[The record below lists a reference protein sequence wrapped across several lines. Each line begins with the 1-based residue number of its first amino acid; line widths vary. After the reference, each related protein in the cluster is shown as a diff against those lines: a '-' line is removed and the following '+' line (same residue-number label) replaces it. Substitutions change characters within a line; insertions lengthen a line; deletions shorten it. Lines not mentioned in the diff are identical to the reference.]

1 MASTTYNPDA
11 SPHLGTS
18 SELVHRRRRSSKPK
32 TKTGCIT
39 CKIRRVKC
47 DETKPSC
54 LRCKKFGTK
63 CDGYPSIE
71 KRGKHPIRAVPLKIR
86 PWMGPKFQASVPL
99 SRAPLYQVPK
109 SNIFRNEAEN
119 RYFDAFRM
127 DVIPEISGIW
137 DDSFWGNIVLTACD
151 EPFILD
157 AVLAIAAIS
166 LSIKENRRTLE
177 NLVDGTVDSK
187 VSSKHYRFA
196 LERFGRA
203 VRTMRSTLTNDE
215 QDLRKA
221 LIGCLLVFCFEGFQG
236 YPKQALIHAISGYH
250 LLQSWMLKKSYP
262 LVLPNSTPPVTSLI
276 EKELMDAFNR
286 LHTNAVTVMGDICSE
301 EAYMLEYASGDK
313 VVQNMP
319 STFADFQEAHRY
331 FVHIM
336 KRCAVFIQ
344 MAVGLSLDPSSRK
357 GQQGQEDSAS
367 TMLWGAS
374 IHIPFPKGPVPEHI
388 LAMHAKHLN
397 ELRQWQLSFT
407 PLRLSTDPSIQVGAT
422 VLQAGWTGVC
432 MIVNT
437 PIPRTECY
445 WDQFLPEFRAIVS
458 LAKTLFRIIPREP
471 ALAKKGGFSLDISI
485 VPPLYIVC
493 KYCRDSGLRREAIAL
508 IDLCPRREGVWDS
521 GLVRKVSNFLME
533 VEEEGMVDG
542 YIPEYARA
550 RIQKVAVDV
559 LKKTADVECV
569 KRIPGSNGEVS
580 IRRKR
585 IEWD

>member
-1 MASTTYNPDA
+1 
-11 SPHLGTS
+11 
-18 SELVHRRRRSSKPK
+18 
-32 TKTGCIT
+32 
-39 CKIRRVKC
+39 
-47 DETKPSC
+47 
-54 LRCKKFGTK
+54 
-63 CDGYPSIE
+63 
-71 KRGKHPIRAVPLKIR
+71 
-86 PWMGPKFQASVPL
+86 MGPKFQASVPL

-166 LSIKENRRTLE
+166 LSIKENRRTPE

-301 EAYMLEYASGDK
+301 EAYMLEHASGDK

-344 MAVGLSLDPSSRK
+344 VRIYSC
-357 GQQGQEDSAS
+357 
-367 TMLWGAS
+367 
-374 IHIPFPKGPVPEHI
+374 
-388 LAMHAKHLN
+388 LA
-397 ELRQWQLSFT
+397 
-407 PLRLSTDPSIQVGAT
+407 
-422 VLQAGWTGVC
+422 
-432 MIVNT
+432 
-437 PIPRTECY
+437 
-445 WDQFLPEFRAIVS
+445 FLI
-458 LAKTLFRIIPREP
+458 
-471 ALAKKGGFSLDISI
+471 
-485 VPPLYIVC
+485 
-493 KYCRDSGLRREAIAL
+493 
-508 IDLCPRREGVWDS
+508 
-521 GLVRKVSNFLME
+521 
-533 VEEEGMVDG
+533 
-542 YIPEYARA
+542 
-550 RIQKVAVDV
+550 
-559 LKKTADVECV
+559 
-569 KRIPGSNGEVS
+569 
-580 IRRKR
+580 
-585 IEWD
+585 

>member
-1 MASTTYNPDA
+1 MHY
-11 SPHLGTS
+11 L
-18 SELVHRRRRSSKPK
+18 
-32 TKTGCIT
+32 
-39 CKIRRVKC
+39 IRRVKC

-166 LSIKENRRTLE
+166 LSIKENRRTPE

-493 KYCRDSGLRREAIAL
+493 KYCRDGGLRREAIAL
-508 IDLCPRREGVWDS
+508 IDLCPGREGVWDS
-521 GLVRKVSNFLME
+521 GLVRKVSTFLMD

-542 YIPEYARA
+542 YIPEFARA
-550 RIQKVAVDV
+550 RIQKVAVNV

-569 KRIPGSNGEVS
+569 RRILGSEGEVS

>member
-1 MASTTYNPDA
+1 
-11 SPHLGTS
+11 
-18 SELVHRRRRSSKPK
+18 
-32 TKTGCIT
+32 
-39 CKIRRVKC
+39 
-47 DETKPSC
+47 
-54 LRCKKFGTK
+54 
-63 CDGYPSIE
+63 
-71 KRGKHPIRAVPLKIR
+71 
-86 PWMGPKFQASVPL
+86 
-99 SRAPLYQVPK
+99 
-109 SNIFRNEAEN
+109 
-119 RYFDAFRM
+119 
-127 DVIPEISGIW
+127 
-137 DDSFWGNIVLTACD
+137 
-151 EPFILD
+151 
-157 AVLAIAAIS
+157 
-166 LSIKENRRTLE
+166 
-177 NLVDGTVDSK
+177 
-187 VSSKHYRFA
+187 
-196 LERFGRA
+196 
-203 VRTMRSTLTNDE
+203 
-215 QDLRKA
+215 
-221 LIGCLLVFCFEGFQG
+221 
-236 YPKQALIHAISGYH
+236 
-250 LLQSWMLKKSYP
+250 
-262 LVLPNSTPPVTSLI
+262 
-276 EKELMDAFNR
+276 
-286 LHTNAVTVMGDICSE
+286 
-301 EAYMLEYASGDK
+301 
-313 VVQNMP
+313 
-319 STFADFQEAHRY
+319 
-331 FVHIM
+331 
-336 KRCAVFIQ
+336 

-493 KYCRDSGLRREAIAL
+493 KYCRDGGLRREAIAL
-508 IDLCPRREGVWDS
+508 IDLCPGREGVWDS
-521 GLVRKVSNFLME
+521 GLVRKVSTFLME

-550 RIQKVAVDV
+550 RIQKVAVNV

-569 KRIPGSNGEVS
+569 RRILGSEGEVS